1 MNTKTKAFTIF
12 VIVLAGGFIGSKFG
26 AFKLD
31 HDKIIIIIVAAVVA
45 VAGIELTIKLLAK
58 SVVAYRHKSEAIK

>member
-31 HDKIIIIIVAAVVA
+31 HDKIIIIVAAVVA
-45 VAGIELTIKLLAK
+45 VAGIELTTKLLA
-58 SVVAYRHKSEAIK
+58 